1 MTLGERIAYYRG
13 KLGLSQG
20 ELAEQLG
27 VSRQAVSKWETDA
40 GLPDLERLIA
50 LSRLYHI
57 TLDELVKGES
67 PEETAEAP
75 EEIPVDAVI
84 AKPAAPS
91 GQKTIGYILLG
102 VGLLCAVLALF
113 LNWALLIPAGYLLIC
128 AVLCL
133 TLRRYAGRII
143 IGGTLLAILLPAQRW
158 FGGVSLGSVI
168 NPVVY
173 QSEFYGIGVWVTWG
187 LWAVL
192 VLYVVLALRRTRWQK
207 YTPLALGWTV
217 VLGLHGWLA
226 PLWQVLGG
234 AEAASWY
241 YPVVSGLINLLAAAV
256 VLLTVRSI
264 WPDGRKRAHKLKRA
278 VPKRSGSLAYFRV
291 ELLLRTPA
299 LYRNSTSQPVKS
311 TKPPSRLEARYR
323 ISTSVTEE

>member
-67 PEETAEAP
+67 PEE
-75 EEIPVDAVI
+75 IPVDAVI
-84 AKPAAPS
+84 AKPVAPS

-264 WPDGRKRAHKLKRA
+264 YRARREK
-278 VPKRSGSLAYFRV
+278 
-291 ELLLRTPA
+291 
-299 LYRNSTSQPVKS
+299 KS
-311 TKPPSRLEARYR
+311 A
-323 ISTSVTEE
+323 

>member
-20 ELAEQLG
+20 ELAERLG

-50 LSRLYHI
+50 LSRLYRI

-91 GQKTIGYILLG
+91 GQKTMGYILLG
-102 VGLLCAVLALF
+102 VGLL
-113 LNWALLIPAGYLLIC
+113 IPAVYFLIC

-133 TLRRYAGRII
+133 TLRRYAGRVIL
-143 IGGTLLAILLPAQRW
+143 GGTLLAILLPAQRW

-168 NPVVY
+168 NPIAY
-173 QSEFYGIGVWVTWG
+173 QSEYFGIGLLISWA

-192 VLYVVLALRRTRWQK
+192 ILYVVLALRHTRWQK

-256 VLLTVRSI
+256 VLLTVRAI
-264 WPDGRKRAHKLKRA
+264 YQARREK
-278 VPKRSGSLAYFRV
+278 
-291 ELLLRTPA
+291 
-299 LYRNSTSQPVKS
+299 KS
-311 TKPPSRLEARYR
+311 A
-323 ISTSVTEE
+323 

>member
-20 ELAEQLG
+20 ELAERLG

-57 TLDELVKGES
+57 TLDELVKGET

-102 VGLLCAVLALF
+102 VGLLCAALALV
-113 LNWALLIPAGYLLIC
+113 LNLALLIPAAYFLIC

-133 TLRRYAGRII
+133 TLRRYAGRVI

-158 FGGVSLGSVI
+158 FGGVSLGGVI
-168 NPVVY
+168 NPIAY
-173 QSEFYGIGVWVTWG
+173 QSEYFEIGLLISWA

-192 VLYVVLALRRTRWQK
+192 ILYVVLALRHTRWQK

-217 VLGLHGWLA
+217 VLGLRGWLA
-226 PLWQVLGG
+226 PLWRGRSRQLVLSGG
-234 AEAASWY
+234 LRPYQSAGGGCGAADGPGHLPGPTGEKERINTKNEKSR
-241 YPVVSGLINLLAAAV
+241 SQKERLFGL
-256 VLLTVRSI
+256 
-264 WPDGRKRAHKLKRA
+264 
-278 VPKRSGSLAYFRV
+278 F
-291 ELLLRTPA
+291 
-299 LYRNSTSQPVKS
+299 
-311 TKPPSRLEARYR
+311 
-323 ISTSVTEE
+323 

>member
-1 MTLGERIAYYRG
+1 MSESMGQIIKRLRKERNFT
-13 KLGLSQG
+13 QE

-40 GLPDLERLIA
+40 GLPDLERLTA

-75 EEIPVDAVI
+75 EEVPVDAII

-102 VGLLCAVLALF
+102 VGLLCAVLAMF

-168 NPVVY
+168 NPIAY
-173 QSEFYGIGVWVTWG
+173 QSEYFGIGLLISWA

-192 VLYVVLALRRTRWQK
+192 ILYVVLALRHTRWQK

-264 WPDGRKRAHKLKRA
+264 YRARREK
-278 VPKRSGSLAYFRV
+278 
-291 ELLLRTPA
+291 
-299 LYRNSTSQPVKS
+299 KS
-311 TKPPSRLEARYR
+311 A
-323 ISTSVTEE
+323 

>member
-40 GLPDLERLIA
+40 GLPDLDRLIA
-50 LSRLYHI
+50 LSGLYNI
-57 TLDELVKGES
+57 TLDELVKG
-67 PEETAEAP
+67 
-75 EEIPVDAVI
+75 
-84 AKPAAPS
+84 AAPS
-91 GQKTIGYILLG
+91 PAPVDGAQAAAFPPEASPAAAEKPAEKPASGGQKTVGYILLG

-133 TLRRYAGRII
+133 TLRRYAGRVIL
-143 IGGTLLAILLPAQRW
+143 GGTLYAVLLTCQRW
-158 FGGVSLGSVI
+158 TGMPGLGSII

-192 VLYVVLALRRTRWQK
+192 VLYVVLALRHTRWQR
-207 YTPLALGWTV
+207 YIPLALGWTV
-217 VLGLHGWLA
+217 VLGLSGWLA
-226 PLWQVLGG
+226 PLWRVLGG

-256 VLLTVRSI
+256 VLLTVRAI
-264 WPDGRKRAHKLKRA
+264 YRARREK
-278 VPKRSGSLAYFRV
+278 
-291 ELLLRTPA
+291 
-299 LYRNSTSQPVKS
+299 KS
-311 TKPPSRLEARYR
+311 A
-323 ISTSVTEE
+323 

>member
-75 EEIPVDAVI
+75 EEVPVDAII

-168 NPVVY
+168 NPIVY

-187 LWAVL
+187 LWVVL
-192 VLYVVLALRRTRWQK
+192 VLYVVLALRHTRWQK

-256 VLLTVRSI
+256 VLLTVRAI
-264 WPDGRKRAHKLKRA
+264 YRARREKRAHKYK
-278 VPKRSGSLAYFRV
+278 
-291 ELLLRTPA
+291 
-299 LYRNSTSQPVKS
+299 N
-311 TKPPSRLEARYR
+311 
-323 ISTSVTEE
+323 

>member
-57 TLDELVKGES
+57 TLDELGK
-67 PEETAEAP
+67 EETAEAP

-84 AKPAAPS
+84 AKPAAPN

-168 NPVVY
+168 NPIAY
-173 QSEFYGIGVWVTWG
+173 QSEYFGIGLLISWA

-192 VLYVVLALRRTRWQK
+192 ILYVVLALRHTRWQK

-226 PLWQVLGG
+226 PLWQGLGG

-256 VLLTVRSI
+256 VLLTVRAI
-264 WPDGRKRAHKLKRA
+264 YRARREK
-278 VPKRSGSLAYFRV
+278 
-291 ELLLRTPA
+291 
-299 LYRNSTSQPVKS
+299 KS
-311 TKPPSRLEARYR
+311 A
-323 ISTSVTEE
+323 